1 MFFIKIQLRSVGDL
15 LLNGCLVAVL
25 SLIISSGLKPE
36 MLNSPLWM
44 PVYLVGLRDFENVFL
59 LLSFRTLCS

>member
-44 PVYLVGLRDFENVFL
+44 PVYLVGLLDFENVFL